1 MIDILLI
8 IDNYVFQFINI
19 YLNNSFLD
27 PIFIFFHDCHKN
39 LFFVIPLLCLWCF
52 FIFKDK
58 KKRLGLILLI
68 PISIII
74 TDQFGSYIKD
84 FELRQRPYMSIDKKD
99 INLLVEV
106 AKIDNGD
113 YKKTSSSQKS
123 FPSNHS
129 ANIWAIALIIGHL
142 YPNIKRYFVFLAIMV
157 SISRVYIGVHYPIDI
172 MTGAMIGMLV
182 SLLLIKIHQK
192 LIR

>member
-1 MIDILLI
+1 MLELILKLDEYIFSLI
-8 IDNYVFQFINI
+8 NSNLNSS
-19 YLNNSFLD
+19 YLN
-27 PIFIFFHDCHKN
+27 PVFIFFHDCHKN
-39 LFFVIPLLCLWCF
+39 LLFILPLLCLWFF
-52 FIFKDK
+52 FIIKDK
-58 KKRLGLILLI
+58 KQRLSLILLI
-68 PISIII
+68 PLSIII

-106 AKIDNGD
+106 AIKDNGD